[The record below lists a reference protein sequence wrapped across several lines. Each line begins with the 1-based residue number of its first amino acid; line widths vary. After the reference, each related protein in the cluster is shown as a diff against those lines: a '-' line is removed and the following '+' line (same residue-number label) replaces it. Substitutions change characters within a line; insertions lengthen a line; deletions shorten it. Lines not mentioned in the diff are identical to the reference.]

1 MLAATAGTLLHF
13 SLSGP
18 TSQLREQPAA
28 VYGDGFALAIFS
40 TVLPSFLTSEGIA
53 RIGAANTVIIGARG
67 PIATMLMSW
76 LLLDEAITAIQ
87 LTGTA
92 LVLLG
97 VREASRSSSR

>member
-1 MLAATAGTLLHF
+1 
-13 SLSGP
+13 
-18 TSQLREQPAA
+18 
-28 VYGDGFALAIFS
+28 
-40 TVLPSFLTSEGIA
+40 LTSEGIA

-97 VREASRSSSR
+97 VREASGSSSR